1 MREDWAEKL
10 RRKLEGHRKSP
21 PPGLWEG
28 ISKEMGF
35 ETKPVRKPA
44 AIRRWWWAAA
54 VVLALGGFFVFQKG
68 NDSEQLSQQ
77 ANVVSQPLAPHQS
90 DPHQSASHQLASQPS
105 NEQPKKANPVSQK
118 PQAEALLLATSDLV
132 KEDQPSVAEH
142 QTEESSFD
150 APAEV
155 QQTPDESDTKQL
167 AESTN
172 DILVPQYEPVPMHTT
187 HSSSGKWSVGLNASR
202 GLLAVNNVDVRRE
215 HAYDAYADYG
225 NYYSVKPVIPFD
237 HESTIHNNN
246 YSTKHHLPVRFGLSA
261 QYQLNSSLALLGGV
275 SYTRLYS
282 EFSLPQYK
290 LNYSYKLHYLGIPLG
305 VVWQL
310 WSISNL
316 KFYVSG
322 GVMLEKCLSADTEGG
337 INVSEK
343 PWQWSI
349 DAAVGAEYGF
359 TRHLGFYLEP
369 SLGYYFDDGTS
380 LEHYYKEHP
389 LAPSIEFGLR
399 LHLNK

>member
-1 MREDWAEKL
+1 MKESWEEQL
-10 RRKLEGHRKSP
+10 RRKLEGHRKTP
-21 PPGLWEG
+21 PAGLWEG
-28 ISKEMGF
+28 ISREMKLKA
-35 ETKPVRKPA
+35 EPVRKPV

-54 VVLALGGFFVFQKG
+54 AVILVLVGFFVSQNG
-68 NDSEQLSQQ
+68 NDSEQLSEQTNAVSQPSAPQQ
-77 ANVVSQPLAPHQS
+77 PVSQPLLPQ
-90 DPHQSASHQLASQPS
+90 QPISPLS
-105 NEQPKKANPVSQK
+105 NEQPKEASVAQK
-118 PQAEALLLATSDLV
+118 PQAEAALLATSDLV
-132 KEDQPSVAEH
+132 KENLSSIAEH
-142 QTEESSFD
+142 QIEEMSYDSLM
-150 APAEV
+150 EV
-155 QQTPDESDTKQL
+155 QQTPYEPEAKQL
-167 AESTN
+167 AENSN
-172 DILVPQYEPVPMHTT
+172 DILAPQYESVPKHTT
-187 HSSSGKWSVGLNASR
+187 HSSSGKWSVGLNASG
-202 GLLAVNNVDVRRE
+202 GLLAANNNVGIQSQI
-215 HAYDAYADYG
+215 YDA
-225 NYYSVKPVIPFD
+225 
-237 HESTIHNNN
+237 NN
-246 YSTKHHLPVRFGLSA
+246 YSSEKSGIAFVNGSAIHYNNYSANHHLPVRFGLSA
-261 QYQLNSSLALLGGV
+261 QYQLNSNLALLGGV
-275 SYTRLYS
+275 SYTHLYS

-322 GVMLEKCLSADTEGG
+322 GAMLEKCLSADTEGG

-399 LHLNK
+399 LHLNE

>member
-1 MREDWAEKL
+1 MKESWEEQL
-10 RRKLEGHRKSP
+10 RRKLEGHRKTP
-21 PPGLWEG
+21 PAGLWEG
-28 ISKEMGF
+28 ISREMKLKA
-35 ETKPVRKPA
+35 EPVRKPV
-44 AIRRWWWAAA
+44 AIRRWWWAVAA
-54 VVLALGGFFVFQKG
+54 VVLVLVGFFVFYESR
-68 NDSEQLSQQ
+68 DSGQLSQQ
-77 ANVVSQPLAPHQS
+77 ANTVSHQPAPHQVT
-90 DPHQSASHQLASQPS
+90 SQQPTS
-105 NEQPKKANPVSQK
+105 PQPKEINPVAQR
-118 PQAEALLLATSDLV
+118 PQAEAALLATSDLV
-132 KEDQPSVAEH
+132 KENLSSIAEH
-142 QTEESSFD
+142 QIEEMSYDSLM
-150 APAEV
+150 EV
-155 QQTPDESDTKQL
+155 QQTPYEPEAKQL
-167 AESTN
+167 AENSN
-172 DILVPQYEPVPMHTT
+172 DILAPQYESVPKHTT
-187 HSSSGKWSVGLNASR
+187 HSSSGKWSVGLNASG
-202 GLLAVNNVDVRRE
+202 GLLAANNVDVRRE

-237 HESTIHNNN
+237 HESAIHNNN
-246 YSTKHHLPVRFGLSA
+246 YSAKHHLPVRFGLSA
-261 QYQLNSSLALLGGV
+261 QYQLNSNLALLGGV

-310 WSISNL
+310 WSTSNL

-322 GVMLEKCLSADTEGG
+322 GAMLEKCLSADTEGG

-369 SLGYYFDDGTS
+369 SLGYYFYDGTS

-399 LHLNK
+399 LHLNE

>member
-1 MREDWAEKL
+1 MKESWEEQL
-10 RRKLEGHRKSP
+10 RRKLEGHRKTP
-21 PPGLWEG
+21 PAGLWEG
-28 ISKEMGF
+28 ISREMKLKA
-35 ETKPVRKPA
+35 EPVRKPV

-54 VVLALGGFFVFQKG
+54 AVILVLVGFFVSQNG

-77 ANVVSQPLAPHQS
+77 TNAVSQPSAPQQPVSQPLLPQ
-90 DPHQSASHQLASQPS
+90 QPISPLS
-105 NEQPKKANPVSQK
+105 NEQPKEASVAQK
-118 PQAEALLLATSDLV
+118 PQAEAALLATSDLV
-132 KEDQPSVAEH
+132 KENLSSIAEH
-142 QTEESSFD
+142 QIEEMSYDSLM
-150 APAEV
+150 EV
-155 QQTPDESDTKQL
+155 QQTPYEPEAKQL
-167 AESTN
+167 AENSN
-172 DILVPQYEPVPMHTT
+172 DILAPQYESVPKHTT
-187 HSSSGKWSVGLNASR
+187 HSSSGKWSVGLNASG
-202 GLLAVNNVDVRRE
+202 GLLAANNVDVRRE
-215 HAYDAYADYG
+215 HAYAYANDV
-225 NYYSVKPVIPFD
+225 NYYSEKPVIPFD
-237 HESTIHNNN
+237 HESATHNNN
-246 YSTKHHLPVRFGLSA
+246 YSAKHHLPVRFGLSA
-261 QYQLNSSLALLGGV
+261 QYQLNSNLALLGGV

-322 GVMLEKCLSADTEGG
+322 GAMLEKCLSADTEGG

-399 LHLNK
+399 LHLNE

>member
-28 ISKEMGF
+28 INKEMGLKA
-35 ETKPVRKPA
+35 EPVHKPV
-44 AIRRWWWAAA
+44 AIRRWWWAVAA
-54 VVLALGGFFVFQKG
+54 VVLVLVGFFVFYESR
-68 NDSEQLSQQ
+68 DSGQLSQQ
-77 ANVVSQPLAPHQS
+77 ANTVSHQPAPHQVT
-90 DPHQSASHQLASQPS
+90 SQQPTS
-105 NEQPKKANPVSQK
+105 PQPKEINPVAQR
-118 PQAEALLLATSDLV
+118 PQAETPLLATSDLV
-132 KEDQPSVAEH
+132 KENLSSVAEH
-142 QTEESSFD
+142 QIEEMSYDSLT
-150 APAEV
+150 EV
-155 QQTPDESDTKQL
+155 QQTPYEPEAKQL
-167 AESTN
+167 AENSN
-172 DILVPQYEPVPMHTT
+172 DIFALQYESVPKHTT
-187 HSSSGKWSVGLNASR
+187 HSGSGKWSVGLNASG
-202 GLLAVNNVDVRRE
+202 GLLAANNVDVRRE

-225 NYYSVKPVIPFD
+225 NYYSEKPVIPFD
-237 HESTIHNNN
+237 HESAIHNNN
-246 YSTKHHLPVRFGLSA
+246 YSAKHHLPVRFGLSA
-261 QYQLNSSLALLGGV
+261 QYQLNSNLALLGGV

-310 WSISNL
+310 WSTSNL

-399 LHLNK
+399 LHLNE

>member
-1 MREDWAEKL
+1 MKESWEEQL
-10 RRKLEGHRKSP
+10 RRKLEGHRKTP
-21 PPGLWEG
+21 PAGLWEG
-28 ISKEMGF
+28 ISREMKLKA
-35 ETKPVRKPA
+35 EPVRKPVT
-44 AIRRWWWAAA
+44 IRRWWWAAA
-54 VVLALGGFFVFQKG
+54 AIVLVLVGFFVFHESR
-68 NDSEQLSQQ
+68 DSGQLSQQ
-77 ANVVSQPLAPHQS
+77 ANAVSRQPAPHQVT
-90 DPHQSASHQLASQPS
+90 SHQPISPQPIEVS
-105 NEQPKKANPVSQK
+105 PVAQR
-118 PQAEALLLATSDLV
+118 PQAETPLLATSDLV
-132 KEDQPSVAEH
+132 KENLSSVAEH
-142 QTEESSFD
+142 QIEEMSYDSLT
-150 APAEV
+150 EV
-155 QQTPDESDTKQL
+155 QQTPDEPEAKKL
-167 AESTN
+167 AENSN
-172 DILVPQYEPVPMHTT
+172 DIFAPQYESVPKHTT
-187 HSSSGKWSVGLNASR
+187 HSSSGKWSVGLNASG
-202 GLLAVNNVDVRRE
+202 GLLAANNNVGIQSQI
-215 HAYDAYADYG
+215 YDAN

-237 HESTIHNNN
+237 HKSTIHNNN

-261 QYQLNSSLALLGGV
+261 QYQLNSNLALLGGV

-322 GVMLEKCLSADTEGG
+322 GAMLEKCLSADTEGG

-399 LHLNK
+399 LHLNE

>member
-1 MREDWAEKL
+1 MKDSWEEQL
-10 RRKLEGHRKSP
+10 RRKLEGHRKTP
-21 PPGLWEG
+21 PAGLWEG
-28 ISKEMGF
+28 ISREMGLTV
-35 ETKPVRKPA
+35 EPVRKPVT
-44 AIRRWWWAAA
+44 IRRWWWVAAA
-54 VVLALGGFFVFQKG
+54 VVLVLVGFFVFHESR
-68 NDSEQLSQQ
+68 DSGQLSQQ
-77 ANVVSQPLAPHQS
+77 ANNVSHQPAPHQVT
-90 DPHQSASHQLASQPS
+90 SHQPTSP
-105 NEQPKKANPVSQK
+105 QPKVVSSVAQK
-118 PQAEALLLATSDLV
+118 PQAETPLLATSDLV
-132 KEDQPSVAEH
+132 KENQSSVAEP
-142 QTEESSFD
+142 QIEEMSYDS
-150 APAEV
+150 PTEV
-155 QQTPDESDTKQL
+155 QQTPNEPEAKQL
-167 AESTN
+167 VDNSNE
-172 DILVPQYEPVPMHTT
+172 ILAPQYESVPKHTT
-187 HSSSGKWSVGLNASR
+187 HSSSGKWSVGLNASG
-202 GLLAVNNVDVRRE
+202 GLLAANNVDVRRE
-215 HAYDAYADYG
+215 HAHADYT
-225 NYYSVKPVIPFD
+225 NYSSEKTVIPVVP
-237 HESTIHNNN
+237 EYATHNNN
-246 YSTKHHLPVRFGLSA
+246 YSASHHLPVRFGLSA
-261 QYQLNSSLALLGGV
+261 QYQLNSNLALLGGV

>member
-1 MREDWAEKL
+1 MKESWEEQL
-10 RRKLEGHRKSP
+10 RRKLEGHRKTP
-21 PPGLWEG
+21 PAGLWEG
-28 ISKEMGF
+28 ISREMGLKA
-35 ETKPVRKPA
+35 EPVRKPIT
-44 AIRRWWWAAA
+44 IRRWWWAAA
-54 VVLALGGFFVFQKG
+54 AVVLVLVGFFVFHE
-68 NDSEQLSQQ
+68 NRDSGQLSQQ
-77 ANVVSQPLAPHQS
+77 ANAVSRQPAPHQVT
-90 DPHQSASHQLASQPS
+90 SHQPISP
-105 NEQPKKANPVSQK
+105 QPKEVSPVAQK
-118 PQAEALLLATSDLV
+118 PLAETPLLATSDLV
-132 KEDQPSVAEH
+132 KENLSSVAEH
-142 QTEESSFD
+142 QIEELSYDSLT
-150 APAEV
+150 EV
-155 QQTPDESDTKQL
+155 QQTPYEPEAKQL
-167 AESTN
+167 AENSN
-172 DILVPQYEPVPMHTT
+172 DILAPQYESVPKHTT
-187 HSSSGKWSVGLNASR
+187 HSGSGKWSVGLNASG
-202 GLLAVNNVDVRRE
+202 GLLAANNVDVRRE

-225 NYYSVKPVIPFD
+225 NYFSEKPVIPFD
-237 HESTIHNNN
+237 HESAIHNND
-246 YSTKHHLPVRFGLSA
+246 YSAKHHLPVRFGLSA
-261 QYQLNSSLALLGGV
+261 QYQLNSCLALLGGV

-290 LNYSYKLHYLGIPLG
+290 LNYSYKLHYLGISLG

-310 WSISNL
+310 WSTSNL

-343 PWQWSI
+343 PWQWSV

-399 LHLNK
+399 LHLNE

>member
-1 MREDWAEKL
+1 MKESWEEQL
-10 RRKLEGHRKSP
+10 RRKLEGHRKTP
-21 PPGLWEG
+21 PAGLWEG
-28 ISKEMGF
+28 ISREMKPKA
-35 ETKPVRKPA
+35 EPVRKPV

-54 VVLALGGFFVFQKG
+54 AVILVLVGFFVSQNG

-77 ANVVSQPLAPHQS
+77 TNAVSQPSAPQQPVSQPLLPQ
-90 DPHQSASHQLASQPS
+90 QPISPLS
-105 NEQPKKANPVSQK
+105 NEQPKEASVAQK
-118 PQAEALLLATSDLV
+118 PQAEAALLATSDLV
-132 KEDQPSVAEH
+132 KENLSSIAEH
-142 QTEESSFD
+142 QIEEMSYDSLM
-150 APAEV
+150 EV
-155 QQTPDESDTKQL
+155 QQTPYEPEAKQL
-167 AESTN
+167 AENSN
-172 DILVPQYEPVPMHTT
+172 DILAPQYESVPKHTT
-187 HSSSGKWSVGLNASR
+187 HSSSGKWSVGLNASG
-202 GLLAVNNVDVRRE
+202 GLLAANNNVGIQSQF
-215 HAYDAYADYG
+215 YDA
-225 NYYSVKPVIPFD
+225 
-237 HESTIHNNN
+237 NN
-246 YSTKHHLPVRFGLSA
+246 YSSEKSGIAFVNGSAIHYNNYSANHHLPVRFGLSA
-261 QYQLNSSLALLGGV
+261 QYQLNSNLALLGGV
-275 SYTRLYS
+275 SYTHLYS

-322 GVMLEKCLSADTEGG
+322 GAMLEKCLSADTEGG

-399 LHLNK
+399 LHLNE

>member
-1 MREDWAEKL
+1 MKESWEEQL
-10 RRKLEGHRKSP
+10 RRKLEGHRKTP
-21 PPGLWEG
+21 PAGLWEG
-28 ISKEMGF
+28 ISREMKLKA
-35 ETKPVRKPA
+35 EPVRKPV

-54 VVLALGGFFVFQKG
+54 AVILVLVGFFVFHESR
-68 NDSEQLSQQ
+68 DSGQLSQQ
-77 ANVVSQPLAPHQS
+77 TNTVSHQPAPHQVT
-90 DPHQSASHQLASQPS
+90 SHQPISPQPIEVS
-105 NEQPKKANPVSQK
+105 PVAQK
-118 PQAEALLLATSDLV
+118 PQAEAALLATSDLV
-132 KEDQPSVAEH
+132 KENLSSIAEH
-142 QTEESSFD
+142 QIEEMSYDSLM
-150 APAEV
+150 EV
-155 QQTPDESDTKQL
+155 QQTPYEPEAKQL
-167 AESTN
+167 AENSN
-172 DILVPQYEPVPMHTT
+172 DILAPQYESVPKHTT
-187 HSSSGKWSVGLNASR
+187 HSSSGKWSVGLNASG
-202 GLLAVNNVDVRRE
+202 GLLAANNNVGIQSQI
-215 HAYDAYADYG
+215 YDAN

-237 HESTIHNNN
+237 HKSTIHNNN

-261 QYQLNSSLALLGGV
+261 QYQLNSNLALLGGV

-322 GVMLEKCLSADTEGG
+322 GAMLEKCLSADTEGG

-399 LHLNK
+399 LHLNE

>member
-1 MREDWAEKL
+1 MKESWEEQL
-10 RRKLEGHRKSP
+10 RRKLEGHRKTP
-21 PPGLWEG
+21 PAGLWEG
-28 ISKEMGF
+28 ISREMKLKA
-35 ETKPVRKPA
+35 EPVRKPV

-54 VVLALGGFFVFQKG
+54 AVILVLVGFFVSQNG

-77 ANVVSQPLAPHQS
+77 TNAVSQPSAPQQPVSQPLLPQ
-90 DPHQSASHQLASQPS
+90 QPISPLS
-105 NEQPKKANPVSQK
+105 NEQPKEASVAQK
-118 PQAEALLLATSDLV
+118 PQAEAALLATSDLV
-132 KEDQPSVAEH
+132 KENLSSIAEH
-142 QTEESSFD
+142 QIEEMSYDSLM
-150 APAEV
+150 EV
-155 QQTPDESDTKQL
+155 QQIPYEPEAKQL
-167 AESTN
+167 AENSN
-172 DILVPQYEPVPMHTT
+172 DILATQYESVPKHTT
-187 HSSSGKWSVGLNASR
+187 HSGSGKWSVGLNASG
-202 GLLAVNNVDVRRE
+202 GLLAANNVDVRRE
-215 HAYDAYADYG
+215 HAYAYANDV
-225 NYYSVKPVIPFD
+225 NYYSEKPVIPFD
-237 HESTIHNNN
+237 HESATHNNN
-246 YSTKHHLPVRFGLSA
+246 YSAKHHLPVRFGLSA
-261 QYQLNSSLALLGGV
+261 QYQLNSNLALLGGV
-275 SYTRLYS
+275 SYTCLYS

-310 WSISNL
+310 WSTSNL

-399 LHLNK
+399 LHLNE

>member
-1 MREDWAEKL
+1 M
-10 RRKLEGHRKSP
+10 
-21 PPGLWEG
+21 
-28 ISKEMGF
+28 
-35 ETKPVRKPA
+35 
-44 AIRRWWWAAA
+44 
-54 VVLALGGFFVFQKG
+54 
-68 NDSEQLSQQ
+68 N
-77 ANVVSQPLAPHQS
+77 
-90 DPHQSASHQLASQPS
+90 S
-105 NEQPKKANPVSQK
+105 N
-118 PQAEALLLATSDLV
+118 
-132 KEDQPSVAEH
+132 
-142 QTEESSFD
+142 
-150 APAEV
+150 
-155 QQTPDESDTKQL
+155 
-167 AESTN
+167 
-172 DILVPQYEPVPMHTT
+172 
-187 HSSSGKWSVGLNASR
+187 
-202 GLLAVNNVDVRRE
+202 
-215 HAYDAYADYG
+215 
-225 NYYSVKPVIPFD
+225 
-237 HESTIHNNN
+237 
-246 YSTKHHLPVRFGLSA
+246 
-261 QYQLNSSLALLGGV
+261 LALLGGV
-275 SYTRLYS
+275 SYTHLYS

-322 GVMLEKCLSADTEGG
+322 GAMLEKCLSADTEGG

-399 LHLNK
+399 LHLNE

>member
-1 MREDWAEKL
+1 MKESWEEQL
-10 RRKLEGHRKSP
+10 RRKLEGHRKTP
-21 PPGLWEG
+21 PAGLWEG
-28 ISKEMGF
+28 ISREMKLKD
-35 ETKPVRKPA
+35 EPVRKPV

-54 VVLALGGFFVFQKG
+54 AVILVLVGFFVSQNG

-77 ANVVSQPLAPHQS
+77 TNDVSQPSAPQ
-90 DPHQSASHQLASQPS
+90 QPISPLS
-105 NEQPKKANPVSQK
+105 NEQPKESSVAQK
-118 PQAEALLLATSDLV
+118 PQAEAALLATSDLV
-132 KEDQPSVAEH
+132 KENLSSIAEH
-142 QTEESSFD
+142 QIEEMSYDSLM
-150 APAEV
+150 EV
-155 QQTPDESDTKQL
+155 QQTPYEPEAKQL
-167 AESTN
+167 AENSN
-172 DILVPQYEPVPMHTT
+172 DILAPQYESVPKHTT
-187 HSSSGKWSVGLNASR
+187 HSSSGKWSVGLNASG
-202 GLLAVNNVDVRRE
+202 GLLAANNNVGIQSQI
-215 HAYDAYADYG
+215 YDA
-225 NYYSVKPVIPFD
+225 
-237 HESTIHNNN
+237 NN
-246 YSTKHHLPVRFGLSA
+246 YSSEKSGIAFVNGSAIHYNNYSANHHLPVRFGLSA
-261 QYQLNSSLALLGGV
+261 QYQLNSNLALLGGV
-275 SYTRLYS
+275 SYTHLYS

-322 GVMLEKCLSADTEGG
+322 GAMLEKCLSADTEGG

-359 TRHLGFYLEP
+359 TRHFGFYLEP

-399 LHLNK
+399 LHLNE

>member
-1 MREDWAEKL
+1 MKESWEEQL
-10 RRKLEGHRKSP
+10 RRKLEGHRKTP
-21 PPGLWEG
+21 PAGLWEG
-28 ISKEMGF
+28 ISREMKLKA
-35 ETKPVRKPA
+35 EPVRKPV

-54 VVLALGGFFVFQKG
+54 AVVLVLVGFFVFHE
-68 NDSEQLSQQ
+68 NRDSGQLSQQ
-77 ANVVSQPLAPHQS
+77 ANTVSQQP
-90 DPHQSASHQLASQPS
+90 ASHQVTSQQPTS
-105 NEQPKKANPVSQK
+105 PQPKEINPVAQR
-118 PQAEALLLATSDLV
+118 PQAETPLLATSDLV
-132 KEDQPSVAEH
+132 KENLSSAAEH
-142 QTEESSFD
+142 QIEEMSYDSLT
-150 APAEV
+150 EV
-155 QQTPDESDTKQL
+155 QQTPDEPEAKKL
-167 AESTN
+167 AENSN
-172 DILVPQYEPVPMHTT
+172 DIFAPQYESVPKHTT
-187 HSSSGKWSVGLNASR
+187 HSSSGKWSVGLNASG
-202 GLLAVNNVDVRRE
+202 GLLAANNVDVRRE

-237 HESTIHNNN
+237 HESAIHNNN
-246 YSTKHHLPVRFGLSA
+246 YSAKHHLPVRFGLSA
-261 QYQLNSSLALLGGV
+261 QYQLNSNLALLGGV

-310 WSISNL
+310 WSTSNL
-316 KFYVSG
+316 KFYVSCG
-322 GVMLEKCLSADTEGG
+322 AMLEKCLSADTEGG

-399 LHLNK
+399 LHLNE

>member
-1 MREDWAEKL
+1 MKDSWEEQL
-10 RRKLEGHRKSP
+10 RRKLEGHRKTP
-21 PPGLWEG
+21 PAGLWEG
-28 ISKEMGF
+28 INKEMGLKA
-35 ETKPVRKPA
+35 EPVRKPVT
-44 AIRRWWWAAA
+44 IRRWWWAAA
-54 VVLALGGFFVFQKG
+54 AVVLVLMGFFVFHESR
-68 NDSEQLSQQ
+68 DSGQLSQQ
-77 ANVVSQPLAPHQS
+77 ANAVSRQPAPHQVT
-90 DPHQSASHQLASQPS
+90 SQ
-105 NEQPKKANPVSQK
+105 QPTSPQPIEVSPVAQK
-118 PQAEALLLATSDLV
+118 PLAETPLLATSDLV
-132 KEDQPSVAEH
+132 KENLSSVAEH
-142 QTEESSFD
+142 QIEEMSYDSLT
-150 APAEV
+150 EV
-155 QQTPDESDTKQL
+155 QQTPYEPEAKQL
-167 AESTN
+167 AENSN
-172 DILVPQYEPVPMHTT
+172 DIFAPQYESVPKHTT
-187 HSSSGKWSVGLNASR
+187 HSGSGKWSVGLNASG
-202 GLLAVNNVDVRRE
+202 GLLAANNVDVRRE

-225 NYYSVKPVIPFD
+225 NYYSEKPVIPFD
-237 HESTIHNNN
+237 HESAIHNNN
-246 YSTKHHLPVRFGLSA
+246 YSAKHHLPVRFGLSA
-261 QYQLNSSLALLGGV
+261 QYQLNSNLALLGGV

-310 WSISNL
+310 WSTSNL

-399 LHLNK
+399 LHLNE

>member
-1 MREDWAEKL
+1 MKESWEEQL
-10 RRKLEGHRKSP
+10 RRKLEGHRKTP
-21 PPGLWEG
+21 PAGLWEG
-28 ISKEMGF
+28 ISREMKLKA
-35 ETKPVRKPA
+35 EPVRKPV

-54 VVLALGGFFVFQKG
+54 AVILVLVGFFVFHESR
-68 NDSEQLSQQ
+68 DSGQLSQQ
-77 ANVVSQPLAPHQS
+77 ANAVSRQPAPHQVT
-90 DPHQSASHQLASQPS
+90 SHQPISPQPIEVS
-105 NEQPKKANPVSQK
+105 PVAQK
-118 PQAEALLLATSDLV
+118 PQAEAALLATSDLV
-132 KEDQPSVAEH
+132 KENLSSIAEH
-142 QTEESSFD
+142 QIEEMSYDSLM
-150 APAEV
+150 EV
-155 QQTPDESDTKQL
+155 QQTPYEPEAKQL
-167 AESTN
+167 AENSN
-172 DILVPQYEPVPMHTT
+172 DILAPQYESVPKHTT
-187 HSSSGKWSVGLNASR
+187 HSSSGKWSVGLNASG
-202 GLLAVNNVDVRRE
+202 GLLAANNNVGIQSQI
-215 HAYDAYADYG
+215 YDAN

-237 HESTIHNNN
+237 HKSAIHNNN
-246 YSTKHHLPVRFGLSA
+246 YSAKHHLPVRFGLSA
-261 QYQLNSSLALLGGV
+261 QYQLNSNLALLGGV
-275 SYTRLYS
+275 SYTHLYS

-322 GVMLEKCLSADTEGG
+322 GAMLEKCLSADTEGG

-399 LHLNK
+399 LHLNE

>member
-1 MREDWAEKL
+1 MKDSWEEQL
-10 RRKLEGHRKSP
+10 RRKLERHRKTP
-21 PPGLWEG
+21 PAGLWEG
-28 ISKEMGF
+28 ISREMGLKA
-35 ETKPVRKPA
+35 EPVRKPVT
-44 AIRRWWWAAA
+44 IRRWWWAAA
-54 VVLALGGFFVFQKG
+54 AVVLVLMGFFVFHESR
-68 NDSEQLSQQ
+68 DSGQLSQQ
-77 ANVVSQPLAPHQS
+77 ANAVSRQP
-90 DPHQSASHQLASQPS
+90 ASHQVTSHQPIS
-105 NEQPKKANPVSQK
+105 PQPIEVSPVAQR
-118 PQAEALLLATSDLV
+118 PQAETPLLATSDLV
-132 KEDQPSVAEH
+132 KENLSSVAEH
-142 QTEESSFD
+142 QIEEMSYDSLM
-150 APAEV
+150 EV
-155 QQTPDESDTKQL
+155 QQTPYEPEAKQL
-167 AESTN
+167 AENSN
-172 DILVPQYEPVPMHTT
+172 DILAPQYESVPKHTT
-187 HSSSGKWSVGLNASR
+187 HSSSGKWTVGLNASG
-202 GLLAVNNVDVRRE
+202 GLLAANNVDVRRE

-225 NYYSVKPVIPFD
+225 NYYSEKPVIPFD
-237 HESTIHNNN
+237 HESATHNNN
-246 YSTKHHLPVRFGLSA
+246 YSAKHHLPVRFGLSA
-261 QYQLNSSLALLGGV
+261 QYQLNSNLALLGGV

-310 WSISNL
+310 WSTSNL

-322 GVMLEKCLSADTEGG
+322 GAMLEKCLSADTEGG

-343 PWQWSI
+343 PWQWSV

-399 LHLNK
+399 LHLNE

>member
-1 MREDWAEKL
+1 MKDSWEEQL
-10 RRKLEGHRKSP
+10 RQKLEGHCKTP
-21 PPGLWEG
+21 PAGLWEG
-28 ISKEMGF
+28 ISREMGLKA
-35 ETKPVRKPA
+35 EPVRKPIT
-44 AIRRWWWAAA
+44 IRRWWWAAA
-54 VVLALGGFFVFQKG
+54 AVVLVLMGFFVFHESR
-68 NDSEQLSQQ
+68 DSGQLSQQ
-77 ANVVSQPLAPHQS
+77 ANAVSRQPAPHQVT
-90 DPHQSASHQLASQPS
+90 SQQPIS
-105 NEQPKKANPVSQK
+105 PQPKEVSPVAQR
-118 PQAEALLLATSDLV
+118 PQAETPLLATSDLV
-132 KEDQPSVAEH
+132 KENLSSVAEH
-142 QTEESSFD
+142 QIEELSYDSLT
-150 APAEV
+150 EV
-155 QQTPDESDTKQL
+155 QQTPDEPEAKQL
-167 AESTN
+167 AEKSN
-172 DILVPQYEPVPMHTT
+172 DILATQYESVPKHTT
-187 HSSSGKWSVGLNASR
+187 HSSSGKWSVSLNASG
-202 GLLAVNNVDVRRE
+202 GLLAANNVDVRRE
-215 HAYDAYADYG
+215 HAYANDV
-225 NYYSVKPVIPFD
+225 NYYSEKPVIPFD
-237 HESTIHNNN
+237 HESAIHNNN
-246 YSTKHHLPVRFGLSA
+246 YSAKHHLPVRFGLSA

-310 WSISNL
+310 WSTSNL

-343 PWQWSI
+343 PWQWSV
-349 DAAVGAEYGF
+349 DAAVGAEYDF

-399 LHLNK
+399 LHLNDYFFRSSRR